1 MFAHE
6 MQYAIWVLLRKLL
19 SVKHDAV
26 ERLAAQVF
34 QQRAPPR
41 WLPRVANVTLHL
53 RNPGSRSRA
62 AEVSDGVFAASNPA
76 HEAIHEGFRASGSE
90 ARSGTH
96 VLLCVRGVA
105 LLPIGREPKSL
116 WPPIG
121 QGLVSTDS

>member
-1 MFAHE
+1 MAPSKE
-6 MQYAIWVLLRKLL
+6 A
-19 SVKHDAV
+19 SVSQARRSG
-26 ERLAAQVF
+26 ETCSSGF
-34 QQRAPPR
+34 SPR
-41 WLPRVANVTLHL
+41 WLPRVANVTSHL

-62 AEVSDGVFAASNPA
+62 AEVSDGVLAASNPA

-96 VLLCVRGVA
+96 VLLCVREVA
-105 LLPIGREPKSL
+105 TPPIGREPKSL